1 MGSNG
6 GLVSWAREGLLEK
19 NDVRI
24 RCDRTAE
31 IRQVIGAGAGVG
43 STAILR

>member
-1 MGSNG
+1 M
-6 GLVSWAREGLLEK
+6 SWAREGLLEK

-31 IRQVIGAGAGVG
+31 IRQVVGSGAGVG